1 MSTPEPSSLPASP
14 STAHAAA
21 ESAPVALPPAL
32 HVDGAVATI
41 TLRRPAVANRLE
53 LSDLEVLHAHLAE
66 VNARPEVLVLRL
78 QALGRHFCSG
88 FNLGDAGEH
97 IATAAVR
104 FEALAA
110 ALEAARPVTVA
121 VINGGVYGGATDL
134 ALACD
139 FRIGTTAAEMFVP
152 AAQLGLL
159 FYRGGMERFVARL
172 GLPVARRILLAAE
185 KFEAAQMLSLGYLDR
200 MVEPD
205 ALAEAGQS
213 WCERLAGMAPLALLG
228 MKRHLDA
235 IARGALDEA
244 ALAADI
250 ARVNASEDLREGVRA
265 WQEKRKAVFKGR

>member
-1 MSTPEPSSLPASP
+1 MSTRPDDPAGQPPE
-14 STAHAAA
+14 
-21 ESAPVALPPAL
+21 L
-32 HVDGAVATI
+32 HFDGAIATI

-53 LSDLEVLHAHLAE
+53 LPDLDVLQAQLAE

-78 QALGRHFCSG
+78 RALGRHFCSG
-88 FNLGDAGEH
+88 FNLGEAGEH
-97 IATAAVR
+97 IATAAER

-110 ALEAARPVTVA
+110 ALEGARPVTVA

-185 KFEAAQMLSLGYLDR
+185 RLDAAQMLQLGYLDR
-200 MVEPD
+200 AVAPD
-205 ALAEAGQS
+205 ALAQAGAD
-213 WCERLAGMAPLALLG
+213 WCARLARMAPLALLG

-235 IARGALDEA
+235 IARGALDA
-244 ALAADI
+244 QALATDI

-265 WQEKRKAVFKGR
+265 WQEKRAPVFRGR

>member
-1 MSTPEPSSLPASP
+1 MTAPLPAD
-14 STAHAAA
+14 TAA
-21 ESAPVALPPAL
+21 ALPPELRIEGAL
-32 HVDGAVATI
+32 ATI

-53 LSDLEVLHAHLAE
+53 LPDLDVLQSQLAE

-97 IATAAVR
+97 IATAAER

-172 GLPVARRILLAAE
+172 GLATARRILLAAE
-185 KFEAAQMLSLGYLDR
+185 KLEAAQMLGLGYLDR
-200 MVEPD
+200 MVEPA
-205 ALAEAGQS
+205 ALAQAGQA

-244 ALAADI
+244 ALARDI
-250 ARVNASEDLREGVRA
+250 AQVNASEDLREGVRA
-265 WQEKRKAVFKGR
+265 WQEKRRPVFRGR

>member
-1 MSTPEPSSLPASP
+1 MTM
-14 STAHAAA
+14 HDQNDG
-21 ESAPVALPPAL
+21 LPPEL
-32 HVDGAVATI
+32 CIDGAIATI

-53 LSDLEVLHAHLAE
+53 LSDLAVLQAQLAE
-66 VNARPEVLVLRL
+66 VEAREEVLVLRL
-78 QALGRHFCSG
+78 RGQGRHFCSG
-88 FNLGDAGEH
+88 FNLGDAGEN
-97 IATAAVR
+97 IATAAER

-110 ALEAARPVTVA
+110 VLERARPVTVA
-121 VINGGVYGGATDL
+121 VINGGLYGGATDL

-172 GLPVARRILLAAE
+172 GLPVARRVLLAAE
-185 KFEAAQMLSLGYLDR
+185 KLDARQMLALGYLDR

-205 ALAEAGQS
+205 ALAQADED
-213 WCERLAGMAPLALLG
+213 WCARLAGMAPLALLG

-265 WQEKRKAVFKGR
+265 WQEKRRAVFRGR

>member
-1 MSTPEPSSLPASP
+1 MTAPLPAD
-14 STAHAAA
+14 TAA
-21 ESAPVALPPAL
+21 ALPPELRIEGAL
-32 HVDGAVATI
+32 ATI

-53 LSDLEVLHAHLAE
+53 LPDLDVLQSQLAE

-97 IATAAVR
+97 IATAAER

-172 GLPVARRILLAAE
+172 GLPTARRILLAAE
-185 KFEAAQMLSLGYLDR
+185 KLEAAQMLGLGYLDR
-200 MVEPD
+200 MVEPA
-205 ALAEAGQS
+205 ALAQEGQA

-244 ALAADI
+244 ALARDI
-250 ARVNASEDLREGVRA
+250 AQVNASEDLREGVRA
-265 WQEKRKAVFKGR
+265 WQEKRRPVFRGR

>member
-1 MSTPEPSSLPASP
+1 MTTPTDPAGQ
-14 STAHAAA
+14 
-21 ESAPVALPPAL
+21 PPAL
-32 HVDGAVATI
+32 AIDGSIATI

-53 LSDLEVLHAHLAE
+53 LSDLEVLQSQLAD
-66 VNARPEVLVLRL
+66 VNACEEVLVLRL
-78 QALGRHFCSG
+78 QAQGRHFCSG
-88 FNLGDAGEH
+88 FNLGEAGEH
-97 IATAAVR
+97 IATAAER

-121 VINGGVYGGATDL
+121 VINGGLYGGATDL

-139 FRIGTTAAEMFVP
+139 FRIATTAAEMFVP

-185 KFEAAQMLSLGYLDR
+185 KLDAQQMLALGYLDR
-200 MVEPD
+200 MVEPE
-205 ALAEAGQS
+205 ALAPAGQA

-235 IARGALDEA
+235 IARGALDSE
-244 ALAADI
+244 ALARDI
-250 ARVNASEDLREGVRA
+250 ARVNVSEDLREGVRA
-265 WQEKRKAVFKGR
+265 WQEKRPAVFKGR